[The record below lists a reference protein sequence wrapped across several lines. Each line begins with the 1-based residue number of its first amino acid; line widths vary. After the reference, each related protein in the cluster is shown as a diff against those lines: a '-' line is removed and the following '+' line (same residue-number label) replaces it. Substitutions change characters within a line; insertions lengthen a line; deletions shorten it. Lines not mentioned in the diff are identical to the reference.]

1 MTLSS
6 HWRRKYRYFH
16 RPQHVYVCMISQ
28 CMISQCMISHLAT
41 VFHGIQGN
49 IRPVSFLP
57 LSFVLSEGEFRT
69 GRIPNCVA
77 NSRRS
82 ENFVRFFFLFFFFVE
97 LPNEDYFEVD
107 ISNSGVGDVYV
118 WIFKIGI
125 LKFHVIRCCGKN
137 SLWMIKDVKIREH
150 FASEVFKIIRYNRY
164 TTTF

>member
-1 MTLSS
+1 MCVWYLSVWYLS
-6 HWRRKYRYFH
+6 VWYLIWPQSFTVYKVIFAPFH
-16 RPQHVYVCMISQ
+16 FCPFRSCCQRTNLGP
-28 CMISQCMISHLAT
+28 
-41 VFHGIQGN
+41 
-49 IRPVSFLP
+49 
-57 LSFVLSEGEFRT
+57 GEFLIT
-69 GRIPNCVA
+69 YFKNCCVA

-82 ENFVRFFFLFFFFVE
+82 ENFVRFFFFFFVE
-97 LPNEDYFEVD
+97 LPIEDYFEVD